1 MAGRYKIKTVS
12 ERFGFS
18 ATLLRAWERRYD
30 FLEPER
36 LDSGHRLYTDDDLK
50 VLNAVKLLL
59 DRGQSVGEVAAL
71 GREALLMFEVG
82 EVLQGYTPQKSRP
95 EWEWS
100 DRLSDLQDRLIAA
113 VAALD
118 AREARLHLESVSAEL
133 DSEKL
138 RLFALEVSQRV
149 GALWAEG
156 KLSVASEHLLSSLWT
171 ELLHRWMKDVAD
183 QAGSEKLVLCAGFPD
198 EFHEVGLLFLTYE
211 LRQAGHQVLYLGPA
225 LPFEVL
231 DAAVARVQPHV
242 VCLSVSRNP
251 VLRVHLPRFA
261 DTVRRHGSTT
271 FVVGGSGVVGM
282 EQELVQAGA
291 MPWGHHG
298 SLREGAERLF
308 A

>member
-1 MAGRYKIKTVS
+1 MAGRYKIKTVA

-30 FLEPER
+30 FLQPER
-36 LDSGHRLYTDDDLK
+36 LESGHRLYTDDDLK
-50 VLNAVKLLL
+50 VLKAVKLLL

-71 GREALLMFEVG
+71 GREALLRSEVG
-82 EVLQGYTPQKSRP
+82 PVMREYGPEKAQS

-100 DRLSDLQDRLIAA
+100 DRLAELRERLLAA

-118 AREARLHLESVSAEL
+118 AREARLILESVSAEL
-133 DSEKL
+133 DSERL
-138 RLFALEVSQRV
+138 RLFALEVSKKV

-156 KLSVASEHLLSSLWT
+156 LLSVASEHLLSSLWT
-171 ELLHRWMKDVAD
+171 ELLHRWMKDVGD
-183 QAGSEKLVLCAGFPD
+183 QGDGEKLVVCAGFPD

-225 LPFEVL
+225 LPFEDL

-242 VCLSVSRNP
+242 VCLSVSRTP

-261 DTVRRHGSTT
+261 DTVRRHVPTT
-271 FVVGGSGVVGM
+271 FVVGGSGVNGM

-291 MPWGHHG
+291 VPWGHHG

-308 A
+308 V

>member
-1 MAGRYKIKTVS
+1 MAGRYKIKTVA
-12 ERFGFS
+12 ERCGFS

-50 VLNAVKLLL
+50 VLKAVKLLL

-71 GREALLMFEVG
+71 GREALLRFEVG
-82 EVLQGYTPQKSRP
+82 EVLHGYSGPKVSQDR
-95 EWEWS
+95 EWGE
-100 DRLSDLQDRLIAA
+100 RLSELKERLIAA
-113 VAALD
+113 VAGLD
-118 AREARLHLESVSAEL
+118 SREARLLVESVSAEL
-133 DSEKL
+133 DSERL
-138 RLFALEVSQRV
+138 RHFALEVSRRV
-149 GALWAEG
+149 GGLWAEG

-171 ELLHRWMKDVAD
+171 ELLHRWMRDVVD
-183 QAGSEKLVLCAGFPD
+183 PGESEKLVICAGFPD

-225 LPFEVL
+225 LPFEDL

-242 VCLSVSRNP
+242 VCLSVSRTP

-261 DTVRRHGSTT
+261 ETVGRHGPTT
-271 FVVGGSGVVGM
+271 FVVGGSGVEGM

-291 MPWGHHG
+291 MPWAAQG
-298 SLREGAERLF
+298 SLREAAEKLF